1 MATAEQLKALIRN
14 HLNDQSDQFYTTALQ
29 VAAHEAK
36 NGHTGLAYEI
46 RSLVDK
52 AKSRPNK
59 IIQFTP
65 DLSDLIISSEPMNR
79 LSYLVLSDGM
89 KKRIERILR
98 EYKHKDKLQKH
109 GLSHRR
115 KILLAGPPGTGKTLT
130 ASVLAGEL
138 KFPLFTV
145 MMDKLVTKFMGE
157 TSAKLRQIF
166 DFIKDQ
172 RGVFLFDEFP
182 RRRIPLPN
190 PPRES
195 AEQAAPS
202 G

>member
-89 KKRIERILR
+89 KKRLNGFCGNTNTKINYRNMGFPIDERSCLPDPQ
-98 EYKHKDKLQKH
+98 ELEKPLQH
-109 GLSHRR
+109 
-115 KILLAGPPGTGKTLT
+115 
-130 ASVLAGEL
+130 
-138 KFPLFTV
+138 
-145 MMDKLVTKFMGE
+145 
-157 TSAKLRQIF
+157 Q
-166 DFIKDQ
+166 
-172 RGVFLFDEFP
+172 FLP
-182 RRRIPLPN
+182 V
-190 PPRES
+190 S
-195 AEQAAPS
+195 
-202 G
+202 